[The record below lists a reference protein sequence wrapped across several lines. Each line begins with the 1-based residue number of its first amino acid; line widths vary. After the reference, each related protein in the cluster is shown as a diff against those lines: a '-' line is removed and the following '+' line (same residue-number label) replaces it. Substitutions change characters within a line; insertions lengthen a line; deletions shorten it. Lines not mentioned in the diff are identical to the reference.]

1 MEAQMAKNTIVD
13 VVADAVLQA
22 EIASV
27 KATRQVVGAVQRK
40 VANVGKAVSQ
50 KSTAKK
56 SVRKI
61 TKGARAAVSKT
72 KRSVR
77 KAANKAVKR
86 ARRE

>member
-1 MEAQMAKNTIVD
+1 MAKNTIAD
-13 VVADAVLQA
+13 AVADAVLQA

-27 KATRQVVGAVQRK
+27 KAARQVVGAVQRK
-40 VANVGKAVSQ
+40 VANIGKGASK

-61 TKGARAAVSKT
+61 TKGRRAAVPKT

-77 KAANKAVKR
+77 KAAKKTSKQ
-86 ARRE
+86 ARRG